1 MEVWIS
7 HIKPRQQTAL
17 AIGCTIVG
25 ALILYGARGF
35 QTLNSNAGAG
45 FLLGFL
51 LLGLGIAA
59 FLVSGRQSV
68 TIDPAKRTIRIDD
81 EGRLGR
87 KSHTLRFDDI
97 ADIGIGYLGKKSNYV
112 TWYYLNL
119 KLKNGKEYPLFAP
132 GRFYEGGSDRSVVE
146 GWRDRLRGYVDG

>member
-45 FLLGFL
+45 FLLG
-51 LLGLGIAA
+51 LGIAA

-68 TIDPAKRTIRIDD
+68 IIDPTKRTIRIDD

-146 GWRDRLRGYVDG
+146 GWRDRLRGYIAG